1 MTQNS
6 STLDLPPDILTHDQR
21 VRVFV
26 SSTLEELAPER
37 RAACAAIKRLRLTPV
52 MFELGARPHP
62 PRQLYRSY
70 LAQSDVFIGIYG
82 DRYGWVAPES
92 DISGLEDEYR
102 LSDSMPRLMYV
113 KAPAPDREPRLM
125 TMIEDI
131 WAHAGTSTTPYAD
144 ATELEERIAD
154 DLAVLLTER
163 FAATRSASTAL
174 HPEPLPVPLT
184 PLLGRDAELG
194 EVLGLL
200 RRPETRLVTITGPG
214 GIGKTRL
221 ALEAAAKVA
230 LPGEVC
236 FVDLSSVQDAA
247 LVPSAIAV
255 ALDMRLEGTRAALD
269 VLADRLATQPMLLV
283 LDNFEQV
290 SAAAREVVRLLTS
303 APGVRALVTSRRV
316 LRVRGEHEVTLSPL
330 LTPPDMDANAAAVAT
345 FPAVRVFVNRARQA
359 RPDFAITDD
368 NAQNVADIVRR
379 LEGIPLALELAAA
392 RVRLLSAQALL
403 QRLDRPLDL
412 SSHDVDAPTRQQTLR
427 RTIAWSFDLLDG
439 PERALMS
446 RLAVFVGGWS
456 LDGAEAMCRGD
467 TAFDVLETLSFL
479 VEHSLVTADDRP
491 YGEPRFRMLET
502 VRDYAV
508 EQLWQAGEYDDA
520 MRRLSGYVCEVV
532 RSFADSA
539 DGDGRRRASER
550 MDAELDSIR
559 AVLRWAVEQDDAEL
573 VLSIAA
579 PAYRYWWRHGLL
591 REMLD
596 IADRTSTLPSSA
608 RLSPRLA
615 TLLLWTRGTIRIAL
629 GRTQEA
635 VPMLQAAADDAKGL
649 DDDWVR
655 AQSLFSLAIT
665 LPQED
670 AAQMRAMLEEALA
683 LFRTLDDGWS
693 IALALTP
700 LGDLALLEGDV
711 PRGTAMH
718 EEALQLAERIDDHYM
733 RAQSLDQ
740 LALDAMLAGDV
751 VLARSRLTAAAEL
764 HRQVRDQEGL
774 AYCLDGL
781 AGVALASGRTNIA
794 AQLVGAADR
803 IRRIEGL
810 AVWPLMAP
818 LSDQLRQGIAMVL
831 GDGPYA
837 EEHERGAALDP
848 LDALDLGL
856 RDG

>member
-1 MTQNS
+1 M
-6 STLDLPPDILTHDQR
+6 
-21 VRVFV
+21 
-26 SSTLEELAPER
+26 
-37 RAACAAIKRLRLTPV
+37 
-52 MFELGARPHP
+52 
-62 PRQLYRSY
+62 
-70 LAQSDVFIGIYG
+70 
-82 DRYGWVAPES
+82 
-92 DISGLEDEYR
+92 
-102 LSDSMPRLMYV
+102 
-113 KAPAPDREPRLM
+113 
-125 TMIEDI
+125 
-131 WAHAGTSTTPYAD
+131 
-144 ATELEERIAD
+144 
-154 DLAVLLTER
+154 
-163 FAATRSASTAL
+163 
-174 HPEPLPVPLT
+174 
-184 PLLGRDAELG
+184 
-194 EVLGLL
+194 
-200 RRPETRLVTITGPG
+200 
-214 GIGKTRL
+214 
-221 ALEAAAKVA
+221 
-230 LPGEVC
+230 
-236 FVDLSSVQDAA
+236 
-247 LVPSAIAV
+247 
-255 ALDMRLEGTRAALD
+255 
-269 VLADRLATQPMLLV
+269 LADRLVNQPMLLV

-290 SAAAREVVRLLTS
+290 SAAAREVVQLLTS

-330 LTPPDMDANAAAVAT
+330 LTPPDMDANAAAVAS
-345 FPAVRVFVNRARQA
+345 FPAVQVFVNRARQA
-359 RPDFAITDD
+359 RPDFTITDD
-368 NAQNVADIVRR
+368 NAQDVADIVRR

-508 EQLWQAGEYDDA
+508 EQLRQAGEYDDA
-520 MRRLSGYVCEVV
+520 MRRLSGYLCEVV

-539 DGDGRRRASER
+539 DGDERRRASER

-665 LPQED
+665 LPQDD

-683 LFRTLDDGWS
+683 LFRTVDDGWS

-711 PRGTAMH
+711 PRGTAMP
-718 EEALQLAERIDDHYM
+718 RK
-733 RAQSLDQ
+733 RAAGRTHRRPLH
-740 LALDAMLAGDV
+740 ACPVARPARARCDARRRRRAG
-751 VLARSRLTAAAEL
+751 ASRLTAGAEL

-781 AGVALASGRTNIA
+781 AGVALAAGRTNIA

-837 EEHERGAALDP
+837 EEHERGAAMDS

-856 RDG
+856 RND

>member
-1 MTQNS
+1 
-6 STLDLPPDILTHDQR
+6 
-21 VRVFV
+21 
-26 SSTLEELAPER
+26 
-37 RAACAAIKRLRLTPV
+37 
-52 MFELGARPHP
+52 
-62 PRQLYRSY
+62 
-70 LAQSDVFIGIYG
+70 
-82 DRYGWVAPES
+82 
-92 DISGLEDEYR
+92 
-102 LSDSMPRLMYV
+102 
-113 KAPAPDREPRLM
+113 M

-131 WAHAGTSTTPYAD
+131 WANAGTSTTPYAD
-144 ATELEERIAD
+144 AAELEERIAD

-163 FAATRSASTAL
+163 FAAAKSASTAL

-247 LVPSAIAV
+247 LVPSVIAA

-269 VLADRLATQPMLLV
+269 VLADRLSNQPMLLV

-345 FPAVRVFVNRARQA
+345 FPAIQVFVNRARQA
-359 RPDFAITDD
+359 RPDFTITDD

-392 RVRLLSAQALL
+392 RIRLLSAHALL

-456 LDGAEAMCRGD
+456 LDGAEAMCRSD

-508 EQLWQAGEYDDA
+508 EQLRQAGEYDDA

-539 DGDGRRRASER
+539 DGDERRRASGWMPSSTASVPCCAGPWNR
-550 MDAELDSIR
+550 TMRSSCCRSLLLRTDTGGGTACCARCSTSPIARRHCPRPRGFPRDSPR
-559 AVLRWAVEQDDAEL
+559 CCSGR
-573 VLSIAA
+573 AA
-579 PAYRYWWRHGLL
+579 PSVSRSSVRRKPYPCCKLPLTTRKA
-591 REMLD
+591 
-596 IADRTSTLPSSA
+596 STTTGCVRRVCSAWPS
-608 RLSPRLA
+608 RCH
-615 TLLLWTRGTIRIAL
+615 
-629 GRTQEA
+629 
-635 VPMLQAAADDAKGL
+635 
-649 DDDWVR
+649 
-655 AQSLFSLAIT
+655 
-665 LPQED
+665 ED

-803 IRRIEGL
+803 IRRIEGP

-837 EEHERGAALDP
+837 EEHERGAAMDS

-856 RDG
+856 RND